1 MPDPKPASTDNCI
14 YRCVEGQWVLVGG
27 AAPPGYRCPELDGM
41 CYTPGST
48 IETPPI
54 PISPPDPPASMAPQ
68 GIYNYDPT
76 TRLLHFSNGSPTQ
89 GFGFANQL
97 SLEECLKL
105 YPELAPKFQEIQA
118 SLDLSGLK
126 LELPGLPIQK
136 IAEWYKSKSAKG
148 LA

>member
-1 MPDPKPASTDNCI
+1 MPDPVPVLTRSCQYLCVDGLWVFIGGSAPDGYHCPHIAGGCDNYQLTYSI
-14 YRCVEGQWVLVGG
+14 QPV
-27 AAPPGYRCPELDGM
+27 PNN
-41 CYTPGST
+41 
-48 IETPPI
+48 
-54 PISPPDPPASMAPQ
+54 SPPVPDAEAPLATYTFDRSSKLLTFNN
-68 GIYNYDPT
+68 GAPT
-76 TRLLHFSNGSPTQ
+76 E

-97 SLEECLKL
+97 SLEECMKF

-136 IAEWYKSKSAKG
+136 IAEWYKSKSTKG